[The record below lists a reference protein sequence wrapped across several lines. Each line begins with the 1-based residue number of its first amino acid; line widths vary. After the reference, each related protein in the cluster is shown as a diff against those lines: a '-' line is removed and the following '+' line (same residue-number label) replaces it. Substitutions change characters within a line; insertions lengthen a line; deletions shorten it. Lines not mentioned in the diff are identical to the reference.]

1 MTPPWTKEG
10 FFFCFYLFCSGSL
23 KCRSRLSPKCSHYL
37 RQMKL
42 VPITTSDQETLRII
56 LMFKSCINYLLHD
69 FHDDAFTSAP
79 SRLWLPHI
87 HSFHV
92 FEPRFYSICS
102 VDAVLN
108 TTILI
113 VCTSVCRWQLYSML
127 SLLYQ
132 TVFYFFFYCTFSK
145 DSAPTFTVN
154 PMAVGGGSICASITC
169 FFFFFPLAGCFTVAV
184 LPPTVRI
191 INILTTTV
199 AAVFSP
205 CCSLVLRA
213 QASSFH
219 ITFFLYKFL
228 FCM

>member
-23 KCRSRLSPKCSHYL
+23 KCRSRLSPTPKCSHWL

-92 FEPRFYSICS
+92 FEPCFYSICS

-145 DSAPTFTVN
+145 DSALTFTVN
-154 PMAVGGGSICASITC
+154 PMAVGCGSICASITC
-169 FFFFFPLAGCFTVAV
+169 FVFFSSRRLLHRRGAASYCPYYKYIDDDCSCSFLSV
-184 LPPTVRI
+184 LFSCITGTG
-191 INILTTTV
+191 L
-199 AAVFSP
+199 VFS
-205 CCSLVLRA
+205 
-213 QASSFH
+213 
-219 ITFFLYKFL
+219 YNFL
-228 FCM
+228 FI

>member
-23 KCRSRLSPKCSHYL
+23 KCRSRLSPTPKCSHWL
-37 RQMKL
+37 RQMKP

-56 LMFKSCINYLLHD
+56 LMFKNCINYLLHD

-92 FEPRFYSICS
+92 FEPCFYSICS

-132 TVFYFFFYCTFSK
+132 TVFYFFFTVLFLKIPLQRSQWTRWLLAAAV
-145 DSAPTFTVN
+145 SALVLR
-154 PMAVGGGSICASITC
+154 V
-169 FFFFFPLAGCFTVAV
+169 FFFFFLSPAASPSRCCLLLSV
-184 LPPTVRI
+184 L
-191 INILTTTV
+191 
-199 AAVFSP
+199 
-205 CCSLVLRA
+205 
-213 QASSFH
+213 
-219 ITFFLYKFL
+219 
-228 FCM
+228 

>member
-1 MTPPWTKEG
+1 
-10 FFFCFYLFCSGSL
+10 
-23 KCRSRLSPKCSHYL
+23 
-37 RQMKL
+37 MKP

-56 LMFKSCINYLLHD
+56 LMFKNCINYLLHD

-92 FEPRFYSICS
+92 FEPCFYSICS

-132 TVFYFFFYCTFSK
+132 TVFYFFFTVLFLKIPLQRSQWTRWLLAAAV
-145 DSAPTFTVN
+145 SALVL
-154 PMAVGGGSICASITC
+154 C
-169 FFFFFPLAGCFTVAV
+169 FVFFFPLAGCFTVAV